1 MVHMLYG
8 SVLEFVG
15 RTPLVRTRLSPREGV
30 VIYAKLE
37 YLNPSGSLKDRIA
50 LRMIEDA
57 EREGLLAPGK
67 TIVEG
72 SSGNTGIS
80 LALIGRLKGY
90 DVVIFVP
97 RRASREK
104 IALLEA
110 LGAEVRFADS
120 EAHAVELARELAL
133 KEPDRYVMLDQFRNP
148 SNVLAHQE
156 GTAREIWEDL
166 SGRVD
171 CVVAGIGTGGTIT
184 GLARFLK
191 ERKPDVLIVGVVG
204 KGEEIDGLMELGIF
218 ERPLLGEELVD
229 EVIYVSREDAMKM
242 ALKLAREEGILAGL
256 SSGATCHAAVKLA
269 ERLDEGNV
277 VAICGDTIFRY
288 VSVIRGHLAGA

>member
-1 MVHMLYG
+1 MLYK
-8 SVLEFVG
+8 SVLELVG
-15 RTPLVRTRLSPREGV
+15 RTPLVRTGLSLREGV